1 MKYQGS
7 KERIA
12 DEIVPIMLNE
22 RRDDSQYWVEPFC
35 GGCSTLQRIA
45 GKRIGSDKNKY
56 LVAMWRD
63 LCNGRE
69 FPETISREFYGSVR
83 DYIHGRNND
92 YDDGLAGWVGYMASF
107 NGRFVDGGYSG
118 HNVVGTNGKARNY
131 IKENIANIKRQI
143 EPLKGTE
150 WQQGSYDEISIPPHS
165 LIYCDPPYRD
175 TKQYFTSIGFN
186 HDKFYEWC
194 RKMASEG
201 HKVFV
206 SEYRMPDD
214 FTVVWERELVNSMN
228 QKNTHKPTERLF
240 TL

>member
-35 GGCSTLQRIA
+35 GGCSTLQRIG

-69 FPETISREFYGSVR
+69 FPETISREFYSSVR

-118 HNVVGTNGKARNY
+118 HNVVGTNGKAR
-131 IKENIANIKRQI
+131 
-143 EPLKGTE
+143 T
-150 WQQGSYDEISIPPHS
+150 IS
-165 LIYCDPPYRD
+165 RR
-175 TKQYFTSIGFN
+175 TS
-186 HDKFYEWC
+186 
-194 RKMASEG
+194 
-201 HKVFV
+201 
-206 SEYRMPDD
+206 
-214 FTVVWERELVNSMN
+214 
-228 QKNTHKPTERLF
+228 PTSSGR
-240 TL
+240 